1 MGLRTGQ
8 RHAQHPAFRRQSPG
22 AHRTQAATVKARV
35 KYLPGLLLLSAT
47 LAEASSTFRCGS
59 ALVSKGAPTVEVA
72 GKCGEPSSRA
82 FVGYKDVLDQYGFRN
97 EVSVE
102 EWVYGPR
109 N

>member
-1 MGLRTGQ
+1 M
-8 RHAQHPAFRRQSPG
+8 
-22 AHRTQAATVKARV
+22 KARV

-109 N
+109 NGMYHFLRFEGERLREIRSKRGH